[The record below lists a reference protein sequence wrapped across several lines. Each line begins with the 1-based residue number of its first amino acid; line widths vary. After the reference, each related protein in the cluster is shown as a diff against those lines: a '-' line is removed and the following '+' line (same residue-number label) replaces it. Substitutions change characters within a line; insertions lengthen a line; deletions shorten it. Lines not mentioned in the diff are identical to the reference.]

1 MAENQPEP
9 QTQRDEEMERIVGE
23 EQRVLRRVLLNLTGR
38 QHRRSNRI
46 DYDQELVSLRD
57 QIAEA
62 RLEDVPAL
70 VAQMERLA
78 AGRRAPRG
86 RASTGDVDT
95 ASPYFGRMR
104 AAARASASATC

>member
-9 QTQRDEEMERIVGE
+9 QTQRDDEMERIVGE
-23 EQRVLRRVLLNLTGR
+23 EQRVLRRVLLNLTVR
-38 QHRRSNRI
+38 QNRRSSRI

-70 VAQMERLA
+70 IAQMERLQ
-78 AGRRAPRG
+78 RSPRG
-86 RASTGDVDT
+86 
-95 ASPYFGRMR
+95 
-104 AAARASASATC
+104 ART